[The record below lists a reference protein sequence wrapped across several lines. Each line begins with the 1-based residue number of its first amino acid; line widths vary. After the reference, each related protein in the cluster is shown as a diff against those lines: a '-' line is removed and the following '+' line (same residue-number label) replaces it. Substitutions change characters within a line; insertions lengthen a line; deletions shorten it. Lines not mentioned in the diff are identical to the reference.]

1 MSGNFELNV
10 FKPLIIHNF
19 LQSVRLLADG
29 CESFREHCVVGIEP
43 NRERIGENLE
53 KSLMLVTA
61 LNPHIGYDNAA
72 KIAKTAHK
80 KGKTLQGD
88 GHRARPRDRR
98 AVRPV
103 GAAREDGRPVARS
116 RLAAGSRVR
125 LRWSPL
131 WLLVVMPVA
140 AALDAMGAAPPV
152 VFFCAA
158 VAILPLAILI
168 VHSTEHLAAR
178 TGPAIGGLLNATCGN
193 LPELIIAMVALRAG
207 LLEMVRGSLIGAL
220 LANLLLALGL
230 AFFVGGLRHRTQ
242 EYNPAG
248 ARTYASMMLL
258 SAVAM
263 VVPSTFHRLN
273 GDTAPQHAQA
283 LDTGVVLVLLAA
295 YVLYLVFMLRTHPE
309 VFAGAKAAE
318 VEPGVAQSTRRAGI
332 TLLAA
337 SLGAAWMSEILVG
350 AAEATGHALGMSPM
364 FIGIVLLAIVGG
376 AAESAAAIAMARKN
390 QMDLSVGI
398 AMGSCI
404 QIALFVTPVLVLL
417 SALIAPEPLTL
428 EFSRVEIGA
437 LFLGVLIGA
446 HVAGDGHSNWFKGVL
461 LIAFYI
467 ILAAMFYLTPA

>member
-1 MSGNFELNV
+1 VSL
-10 FKPLIIHNF
+10 KWSIHW
-19 LQSVRLLADG
+19 LLLAIPVA
-29 CESFREHCVVGIEP
+29 VV
-43 NRERIGENLE
+43 L
-53 KSLMLVTA
+53 
-61 LNPHIGYDNAA
+61 
-72 KIAKTAHK
+72 
-80 KGKTLQGD
+80 
-88 GHRARPRDRR
+88 
-98 AVRPV
+98 
-103 GAAREDGRPVARS
+103 DGR
-116 RLAAGSRVR
+116 
-125 LRWSPL
+125 
-131 WLLVVMPVA
+131 
-140 AALDAMGAAPPV
+140 GAPAPI

-207 LLEMVRGSLIGAL
+207 LLEMVRASLIGAL

-258 SAVAM
+258 TAVAM
-263 VVPSTFHRLN
+263 VVPSTFHRLI
-273 GDTAPQHAQA
+273 GDTASQHAQA
-283 LDTGVVLVLLAA
+283 LDPGVVLVLLAA

-309 VFAGAKAAE
+309 VFAGTKAAE
-318 VEPGVAQSTRRAGI
+318 VEPGVAQSPRRAGA

-364 FIGIVLLAIVGG
+364 FIGIVLLAVVGG
-376 AAESAAAIAMARKN
+376 AAESASASTMARKN
-390 QMDLSVGI
+390 QKDLSVGI

-417 SALIAPEPLTL
+417 SGLIAPEPLTL
-428 EFSRVEIGA
+428 EFGRVEIGA

-446 HVAGDGHSNWFKGVL
+446 HVAGDGHSNWFTGVL
-461 LIAFYI
+461 LIAF
-467 ILAAMFYLTPA
+467 